1 MRQLFARFD
10 IDFDQ
15 WLALTKTALRVD
27 LRSSSFMR
35 ARLGAQA
42 RAGLSGAIE
51 AIPPAERHALQ
62 PCLIMGALQ
71 EARLAAL
78 AAHDYVQVND
88 TLQPLKRLWIAWRAA
103 GKALRSD

>member
-1 MRQLFARFD
+1 VQPEAL
-10 IDFDQ
+10 
-15 WLALTKTALRVD
+15 LAEWPPPALD
-27 LRSSSFMR
+27 LL

-51 AIPPAERHALQ
+51 AIPAAERHALQ